1 MFQQW
6 WARFSPAA
14 QFQGGKAPARPGG
27 FAQRPSR
34 LCLTANEPF
43 HYFEESLTLH
53 KKTLRFLSIHDLKS
67 TTPFMRGRAPASI
80 YAGRLGQRQGPPS
93 SGHEINT
100 TPTIFPNLIAQI
112 VSYQA
117 LSAWTEWVADSW
129 SCSRWLVSSQFKL
142 VVQRASKACEKA

>member
-1 MFQQW
+1 MGQIQPSGPVPG
-6 WARFSPAA
+6 RK
-14 QFQGGKAPARPGG
+14 GVRAPARPGG

-80 YAGRLGQRQGPPS
+80 YAGRLGQRQGPPN

-100 TPTIFPNLIAQI
+100 TPTISPNLIWLFINYGALATLA
-112 VSYQA
+112 VSITARQPC
-117 LSAWTEWVADSW
+117 SRRWVA
-129 SCSRWLVSSQFKL
+129 V
-142 VVQRASKACEKA
+142 